1 MRIFRFYL
9 LSLLTVCLNINV
21 VSAQDTTAKWH
32 FLVEPYLMIPGMKGE
47 ATIRRIPPAEIN
59 ADAEDIFSSLDFGA
73 IALYRGG

>member
-1 MRIFRFYL
+1 
-9 LSLLTVCLNINV
+9 
-21 VSAQDTTAKWH
+21 
-32 FLVEPYLMIPGMKGE
+32 MIPGMKGE